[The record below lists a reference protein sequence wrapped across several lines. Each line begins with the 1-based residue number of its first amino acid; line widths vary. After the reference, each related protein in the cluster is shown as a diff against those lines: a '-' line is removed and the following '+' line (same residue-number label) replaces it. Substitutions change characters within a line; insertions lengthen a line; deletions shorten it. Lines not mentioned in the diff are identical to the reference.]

1 MSLVDCRVVIRVVRV
16 VLLEVLATAVD
27 TADDVSTMDLLV
39 NIIGVFF
46 MLADRV
52 VSEFLVVTTGGLV
65 TGMVGVR
72 FGGSDISGS
81 LFSGE
86 N

>member
-1 MSLVDCRVVIRVVRV
+1 MVRV
-16 VLLEVLATAVD
+16 VLLEVLATAAD
-27 TADDVSTMDLLV
+27 TADDVSTMDLLINV
-39 NIIGVFF
+39 IGVFL

-72 FGGSDISGS
+72 FGCSDISDS